1 MIIALFI
8 LCLKGSTF
16 SPSKNP
22 RRQFLPGV
30 PVIIKFI
37 VAYTF
42 IIISTISIR
51 KLKRHVTTA
60 LFYYMYF
67 KQHKIQRE
75 ASASLIK
82 FIKFVNES
90 NSYGTV
96 KYYGTALQPHIL
108 IFFNFKLN
116 FLVFF
121 IFYIII
127 LKIKIYYFN
136 IFSSKTILLY
146 CYLFLN

>member
-1 MIIALFI
+1 MSQKWSLLCSYCAWKDQLFPQQ
-8 LCLKGSTF
+8 KSAPTV
-16 SPSKNP
+16 PSC
-22 RRQFLPGV
+22 V

-108 IFFNFKLN
+108 IFFNFKLI

-121 IFYIII
+121 NFLYNNIKNKNI
-127 LKIKIYYFN
+127 LF
-136 IFSSKTILLY
+136 
-146 CYLFLN
+146 

>member
-1 MIIALFI
+1 
-8 LCLKGSTF
+8 
-16 SPSKNP
+16 
-22 RRQFLPGV
+22 
-30 PVIIKFI
+30 
-37 VAYTF
+37 VASTF

-136 IFSSKTILLY
+136 IFSS
-146 CYLFLN
+146 